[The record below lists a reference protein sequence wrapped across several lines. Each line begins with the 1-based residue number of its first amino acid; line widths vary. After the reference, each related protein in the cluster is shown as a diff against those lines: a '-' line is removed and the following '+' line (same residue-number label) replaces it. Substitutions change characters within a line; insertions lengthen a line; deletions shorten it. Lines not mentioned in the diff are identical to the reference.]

1 MKKTAK
7 LTKQTR
13 IVTGIVIGMVV
24 GMVVGMWSHW
34 WIALLAGWDAF
45 VLVFVGLILIDFA
58 SHDGEGTARIAKRDD
73 MGEFALDVIVILASL
88 ASLIAVG
95 ALLAE
100 KNSSTPDVLLGL
112 GSVIASW
119 LTVQTLYTLRYAVLY
134 YRSEEGGIDFNDKAR
149 PRFSDFAYMAFT
161 IGMTYQVSDTNLTQH
176 AVRRAALVHALVSFV
191 FGVAIIATTINLF
204 VGFASA
210 H

>member
-1 MKKTAK
+1 MSKTTK
-7 LTKQTR
+7 LTKQAR
-13 IVTGIVIGMVV
+13 IVTGIVIGVIA

-34 WIALLAGWDAF
+34 WTALLAGWDAF
-45 VLVFVGLILIDFA
+45 VLVFVGMILVDFA
-58 SHDGEGTARIAKRDD
+58 SHDGESTARVAKRDD

-88 ASLIAVG
+88 ASLVAVA
-95 ALLAE
+95 ALLAA
-100 KNSSTPDVLLGL
+100 KNTGIPHLVLGL
-112 GSVIASW
+112 VSVVASW

-134 YRSEEGGIDFNDKAR
+134 YRGDEGGIDFNDKTR
-149 PRFSDFAYMAFT
+149 PRFSDFAYLAFT

-176 AVRRAALVHALVSFV
+176 AVRRAALAHALVSFV

-210 H
+210 N